1 MAAGMFLVPIYSRL
15 FTRADYGV
23 IETFNMLINITM
35 LVLPCGLFE
44 SLYRFVYESDDR
56 DHRISIYSTTFNFLI
71 LLSIVFFS
79 LAFVFRFG
87 ITNLLIRDEQ
97 YVKLYVL
104 TVLTIILSL
113 FNGYN
118 LEIFRSQFQK
128 YRYLFTSVGTALLLI
143 SGGIYFVVFKNE
155 GVSGFFYASV
165 IAQGGFSI
173 VGYVVNRHWLR
184 IRFSKDMLVSM
195 LKYGLP
201 FIPAGLT
208 LVLMKYFDRMIV
220 QRMLGLED
228 LGLYSMGI
236 KISSMYDI
244 VGIAFSMAWFPYAMK
259 IIQTEDAQD
268 VFKKMFLKV
277 LVIFGILAGLFCSLS
292 QYLLHI
298 LADKK
303 FWDAGGVISLFV
315 LSSTIINLNYVL
327 GLGIFISKKT
337 KYIFIPTMVGGLVNV
352 ALCYLLTGPMGIIG
366 AALSSFVGSIVYL
379 VSSYVISQKLY
390 HIEYEIKR
398 GLVVTSVAMAW
409 AGAIYYLE
417 QYTTVSFYEI
427 ILVKSAL
434 LMLVLSMVFASKL
447 VSINQVRSLLART

>member
-1 MAAGMFLVPIYSRL
+1 
-15 FTRADYGV
+15 
-23 IETFNMLINITM
+23 
-35 LVLPCGLFE
+35 
-44 SLYRFVYESDDR
+44 
-56 DHRISIYSTTFNFLI
+56 
-71 LLSIVFFS
+71 
-79 LAFVFRFG
+79 
-87 ITNLLIRDEQ
+87 
-97 YVKLYVL
+97 
-104 TVLTIILSL
+104 
-113 FNGYN
+113 
-118 LEIFRSQFQK
+118 
-128 YRYLFTSVGTALLLI
+128 
-143 SGGIYFVVFKNE
+143 
-155 GVSGFFYASV
+155 
-165 IAQGGFSI
+165 
-173 VGYVVNRHWLR
+173 
-184 IRFSKDMLVSM
+184 
-195 LKYGLP
+195 
-201 FIPAGLT
+201 
-208 LVLMKYFDRMIV
+208 
-220 QRMLGLED
+220 
-228 LGLYSMGI
+228 
-236 KISSMYDI
+236 
-244 VGIAFSMAWFPYAMK
+244 
-259 IIQTEDAQD
+259 
-268 VFKKMFLKV
+268 
-277 LVIFGILAGLFCSLS
+277 LS

-398 GLVVTSVAMAW
+398 GLVVTSVVMAW